1 VHIVERETKIARA
14 ERELIAE
21 LERSPTDDEIAK
33 RSKLPVKQVR
43 EVRQAARAVTSL
55 DKPIGDENEGT
66 LGDLFGGDAP
76 PPEEEFEVSLREDV
90 LKRAVATLPER
101 EQTVLKMRYGMDGDT
116 DPASLEEI
124 GRRLGLTRE
133 RVRQIEA
140 QALERL
146 AMNREVEALS
156 PAA

>member
-1 VHIVERETKIARA
+1 M
-14 ERELIAE
+14 
-21 LERSPTDDEIAK
+21 
-33 RSKLPVKQVR
+33 
-43 EVRQAARAVTSL
+43 
-55 DKPIGDENEGT
+55 N
-66 LGDLFGGDAP
+66 
-76 PPEEEFEVSLREDV
+76 
-90 LKRAVATLPER
+90 
-101 EQTVLKMRYGMDGDT
+101 GDT